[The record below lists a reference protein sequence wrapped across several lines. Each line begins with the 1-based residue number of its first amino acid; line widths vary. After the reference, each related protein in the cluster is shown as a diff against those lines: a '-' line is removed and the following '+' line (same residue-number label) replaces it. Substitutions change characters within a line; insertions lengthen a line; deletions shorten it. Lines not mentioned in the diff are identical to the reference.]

1 MPQESDATTYRRMFI
16 DVWRELHKLRAD
28 HQSLMQALIDE
39 LPASDRMRVLQKY
52 DKERAELWEA
62 AVLKLEE
69 TLPNLAA
76 EFDKHRPLLP
86 PDEKGDCR

>member
-1 MPQESDATTYRRMFI
+1 MFV

-39 LPASDRMRVLQKY
+39 LPVSDRMRVLQKY

-62 AVLKLEE
+62 GVLKLEE
-69 TLPNLAA
+69 KLPNLAA
-76 EFDKHRPLLP
+76 EFDKHRPLIS
-86 PDEKGDCR
+86 PDDGDVEP

>member
-1 MPQESDATTYRRMFI
+1 MTQESDATIYRRMFV

-39 LPASDRMRVLQKY
+39 LPVSDRMRVLQKY

-62 AVLKLEE
+62 GVLKLEE
-69 TLPNLAA
+69 ILPNLAA
-76 EFDKHRPLLP
+76 EFDKHRPLIS
-86 PDEKGDCR
+86 PDDGGDKP